1 LTGRHEPQAT
11 GSFYLSLATA
21 ALRGALVIAAV
32 VLGVFVLSRAFPS
45 AGEATPV
52 APIETPTGEAPA
64 DGQEPGEGEMV
75 SPPAEQETEEAP
87 PPEEV
92 TLQILN
98 GTDVDGL
105 AAETAEMLEAA
116 GYQIDNN
123 IDDANQTYEVTTLFF
138 HPRSEAAAVALQ
150 AEFFPDSQLEEGA
163 RDLAF
168 DVSVI
173 LGADYAAAREEA
185 A

>member
-1 LTGRHEPQAT
+1 LTGRHEPETT
-11 GSFYLSLATA
+11 GSFYFSLATA
-21 ALRGALVIAAV
+21 ALRGALVVAAV

-45 AGEATPV
+45 TGEVTPS
-52 APIETPTGEAPA
+52 APTETPTGQAT
-64 DGQEPGEGEMV
+64 PGGEETGGGGMA
-75 SPPAEQETEEAP
+75 SPPAEQQTEEAP

-92 TLQILN
+92 TLQVLN

-105 AAETAEMLEAA
+105 AAETADLLEAE
-116 GYQIDNN
+116 GYRIDN
-123 IDDANQTYEVTTLFF
+123 IDDANQSYDVTTLFF

-150 AEFFPDSQLEEGA
+150 ADFFPDAQLEEGA
-163 RDLAF
+163 RDLAV

-173 LGADYAAAREEA
+173 LGSDYAAAQEEA